1 MKTGLI
7 VTIVL
12 VTVAGIGG
20 TITYLNRAPATSDD
34 LVHEVDRTRYPVRT
48 IKVTP
53 GTVSEKLER
62 TGVLQGNTDVVLTAE
77 VAGRIVKINKALGDE
92 CKKGETLLQLDR
104 EGYRIGLAQA
114 RAAVKQ
120 AEVAVDQAGRTMS
133 RTEALKAQ
141 DVATE
146 QQLDSAEGGL
156 QGAQAALEL
165 AKAAQ
170 QAAARSLKETTIK
183 CPFAGRLAERNVD
196 LGQTVGP
203 SVPLARLVNVD
214 QLKLVMNVTA
224 SQLTRLKVGQRV
236 FLSDPESTTRIPA
249 EVSRLG
255 VAADRMTRTFPVEIV
270 TSNSE
275 GLLRPG
281 QIVRAVCELATH
293 ENVLVVPMEVVH
305 TRDDA
310 SSVMVASGDA
320 AKEVPVQLGPRI
332 DDDVIVTTGLTPG
345 AEVIVVGYDEVEDG
359 SLIEVT
365 NSGKTAEHVDGAQ

>member
-1 MKTGLI
+1 MKAGII

-20 TITYLNRAPATSDD
+20 TITYLNRAPERSDD
-34 LVHEVDRTRYPVRT
+34 LVHEVERTRYPVRT
-48 IKVTP
+48 ITLTP
-53 GTVSEKLER
+53 STVSEKLTR
-62 TGVLQGNTDVVLTAE
+62 TGVLQANTDVVLTSE

-120 AEVAVDQAGRTMS
+120 AQVAVDQAGRTMS

-146 QQLDSAEGGL
+146 QQFDSAQGGL
-156 QGAQAALEL
+156 QGAQATLEL
-165 AKAAQ
+165 AVAAQ
-170 QAAARSLKETTIK
+170 QAAARSLKGTAVK
-183 CPFAGRLAERNVD
+183 CPFAGRLAERMVD

-203 SVPLARLVNVD
+203 SIPLARLVNVD

-224 SQLTRLKVGQRV
+224 SQLTRLEIGQRV
-236 FLSDPESTTRIPA
+236 FLSETESATRIIA

-255 VAADRMTRTFPVEIV
+255 VAADRLTRTFPVEIV
-270 TSNSE
+270 TSGEE

-293 ENVLVVPMEVVH
+293 ENVLVVPMEAVH
-305 TRDDA
+305 IKGDA
-310 SSVMVASGDA
+310 SSVMVADGDTA
-320 AKEVPVQLGPRI
+320 REISVQLGPRI
-332 DDDVIVTTGLTPG
+332 EDDVIVTSGLAAG

-365 NSGKTAEHVDGAQ
+365 NTGKAAEHVDGAQ

>member
-12 VTVAGIGG
+12 VVVAGIGG
-20 TITYLNRAPATSDD
+20 TITYLNRAPERSDE
-34 LVHEVDRTRYPVRT
+34 LVHEVDRARYPVRT
-48 IKVTP
+48 MTVTP

-62 TGVLQGNTDVVLTAE
+62 TGVLQANKDVVLTAE
-77 VAGRIVKINKALGDE
+77 VAGRIVKVNKALGDE

-146 QQLDSAEGGL
+146 QQLDSAQGGL

-165 AKAAQ
+165 AVAAQ
-170 QAAARSLKETTIK
+170 QAAARSLKETAVK
-183 CPFAGRLAERNVD
+183 CPFAGRLAERMVD

-203 SVPLARLVNVD
+203 SIPLARLVNVD

-224 SQLTRLKVGQRV
+224 SQLTRLEIGQRV
-236 FLSDPESTTRIPA
+236 FLSETESATRIIA

-255 VAADRMTRTFPVEIV
+255 VAADRLTRTFPVEIV
-270 TSNSE
+270 TSGEE

-293 ENVLVVPMEVVH
+293 KNVLVVPMEAVH
-305 TRDDA
+305 IKDDA
-310 SSVMVASGDA
+310 SSVMVVDGDTA
-320 AKEVPVQLGPRI
+320 RKISVQLGPRI
-332 DDDVIVTTGLTPG
+332 DDDVIVTSGLAAG
-345 AEVIVVGYDEVEDG
+345 AEVIVVGYDEVKDG
-359 SLIEVT
+359 SPIQVT
-365 NSGKTAEHVDGAQ
+365 NTGETAEHVDGAR